1 MDKGHKLIAIKTF
14 RVHPQCLECLL
25 NILYTLSLSPVSSG
39 PYESSL
45 KSISKHT
52 LIQKNCLWLVFQR

>member
-25 NILYTLSLSPVSSG
+25 NILYTLSLSPMSSG